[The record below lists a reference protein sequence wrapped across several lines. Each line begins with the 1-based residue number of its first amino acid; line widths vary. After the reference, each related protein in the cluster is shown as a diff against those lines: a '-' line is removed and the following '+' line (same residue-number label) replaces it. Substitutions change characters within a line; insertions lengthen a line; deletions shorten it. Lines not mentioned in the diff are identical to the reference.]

1 MSWASPLRVAG
12 RAGSTSRASRG
23 CCRFCVPRSGEVM
36 QPERRSARTFDGDR
50 VRRAS
55 LLGATVAAIAASAC
69 CLVPAVLAL
78 VGMSGVGFAVALEPY
93 RPVFL
98 GVTVV
103 ALATGFYFTYRRP
116 RIVEGVACDCER
128 PRPRAT
134 RAARVVLWG
143 STFGIVVLSAYP
155 YLAMGTRDVAT
166 GSSAPVAGSVTRWIR
181 IEGMTC
187 EGCTAGIVDALVAIE
202 GGQRR
207 SRRLSRRSGV
217 GHVRS
222 STRGTRAACPC
233 DRVAGLCGDVR
244 AVASDLIGEP
254 CQRACAHVVAIG
266 DHDVDADRAS
276 VLREVPRS
284 TSYVADVTSRRL
296 PMFGCRDQSSTGG
309 TPRLSTLPVPSFE
322 SRSLQ
327 PVPVTRC
334 SSSTSDSRCAPT

>member
-1 MSWASPLRVAG
+1 
-12 RAGSTSRASRG
+12 
-23 CCRFCVPRSGEVM
+23 M
-36 QPERRSARTFDGDR
+36 QPELRSARTFDGDR

-155 YLAMGTRDVAT
+155 YLAAMGARDIAT
-166 GSSAPVAGSVTRWIR
+166 GSSPPTAGSVTRWIR
-181 IEGMTC
+181 IDGMTC

-202 GGQRR
+202 GVSDGR
-207 SRRLSRRSGV
+207 V
-217 GHVRS
+217 DY
-222 STRGTRAACPC
+222 RA
-233 DRVAGLCGDVR
+233 G
-244 AVASDLIGEP
+244 
-254 CQRACAHVVAIG
+254 
-266 DHDVDADRAS
+266 RAS
-276 VLREVPRS
+276 VTYDPRRAEPAQLVHAIELLGY
-284 TSYVADVTSRRL
+284 TAT
-296 PMFGCRDQSSTGG
+296 
-309 TPRLSTLPVPSFE
+309 FE
-322 SRSLQ
+322 RS
-327 PVPVTRC
+327 PPI
-334 SSSTSDSRCAPT
+334 